1 MDIDLTPWRGRRVCI
16 ALSGGGDSVALFDWC
31 VRHAAANSITLSAV
45 HVEHGIRG
53 SASQQDAAFI
63 NTLCARACV
72 PLFCFAEDV
81 PALAAAWGTGLE
93 EAGRRVR
100 YARFCKLLA
109 EDRADVVFT
118 AHHAGDNA
126 ESVLLNLF
134 RGASLAGAGGIRAFL
149 PAEELC
155 ARFAPEFLD
164 PSAAPVLD
172 PPAAPEFLAPAARLT
187 TGAPP
192 AAPVLDPPA
201 APEFLSAPF
210 TDGAPADPSVFL
222 RGGAPAAPAANVERS
237 APENSA
243 PSGGGACGAAA
254 EKGGESFIAAEGDKK
269 ISAAPVG
276 GGAPSLAGKG
286 VARPMLALPKAE
298 VEAYL
303 AARALTWR
311 TDESNAD
318 TSFARNFVRAA
329 VLAPAKQRFPAAE
342 KHLYA
347 FSRLAQEDEAFLS
360 SLAAARL
367 TRQEDGSFR
376 IPQEAPRPLFFRA
389 CARAFRALGAEDASL
404 SSFEAAASL
413 LGARSGAER
422 DLPCGVRAVREYG
435 AVVLFRPAPA
445 ADYAYPFAEGEFAC
459 GAYTVRIEAG
469 GVPKKERGL
478 MRPLCFDAAA
488 LPQGCLL
495 RPRRA
500 GDTFTKFGGGTKKLK
515 DWLIDQK
522 IPRRLRDLP
531 VIACGGTVYAVCG
544 AEISEQVR
552 PGENASPC
560 TITIHRQGET
570 QQCIPM

>member
-1 MDIDLTPWRGRRVCI
+1 MDIDLSPWRGRRVCI

-81 PALAAAWGTGLE
+81 PALAAVWGTGLE

-155 ARFAPEFLD
+155 ARFAPEFLTAR
-164 PSAAPVLD
+164 PGAPVLD
-172 PPAAPEFLAPAARLT
+172 PP
-187 TGAPP
+187 
-192 AAPVLDPPA
+192 V
-201 APEFLSAPF
+201 APEFLSA
-210 TDGAPADPSVFL
+210 SV
-222 RGGAPAAPAANVERS
+222 S
-237 APENSA
+237 ASVA
-243 PSGGGACGAAA
+243 
-254 EKGGESFIAAEGDKK
+254 
-269 ISAAPVG
+269 
-276 GGAPSLAGKG
+276 APSLTGKG
-286 VARPMLALPKAE
+286 VARPMLAVPKAE

-342 KHLYA
+342 RHLYA

-376 IPQEAPRPLFFRA
+376 IPQETPRPLFLRA

-413 LGARSGAER
+413 IGARSGAER
-422 DLPCGVRAVREYG
+422 DLPCGVRAVREYD

-488 LPQGCLL
+488 LPRGCLL

-515 DWLIDQK
+515 DWLIDRK

-531 VIACGGTVYAVCG
+531 VIACGSTVYAVCG

-560 TITIHRQGET
+560 TITIYRQGET

>member
-53 SASQQDAAFI
+53 SASQKDAAFI
-63 NTLCARACV
+63 NTLCARAYV

-81 PALAAAWGTGLE
+81 PALAAAWGMGLE

-109 EDRADVVFT
+109 EDKADVVFT

-155 ARFAPEFLD
+155 ARFAPEFLT
-164 PSAAPVLD
+164 
-172 PPAAPEFLAPAARLT
+172 ARP
-187 TGAPP
+187 G
-192 AAPVLDPPA
+192 APVLDPPA
-201 APEFLSAPF
+201 APEFLSA
-210 TDGAPADPSVFL
+210 SV
-222 RGGAPAAPAANVERS
+222 S
-237 APENSA
+237 ASVA
-243 PSGGGACGAAA
+243 
-254 EKGGESFIAAEGDKK
+254 
-269 ISAAPVG
+269 
-276 GGAPSLAGKG
+276 APSLAGKG

-298 VEAYL
+298 IEAYL

-342 KHLYA
+342 RHLYA

-376 IPQEAPRPLFFRA
+376 IPQGAPRPLFLRA

-404 SSFEAAASL
+404 ASFQAAASL
-413 LGARSGAER
+413 LNARSGAER

-445 ADYAYPFAEGEFAC
+445 ADYAYPFAEGQFLC

-469 GVPKKERGL
+469 GIPKKERGL

-515 DWLIDQK
+515 DWFIDRK

-531 VIACGGTVYAVCG
+531 VIACGSTVYAVCG

-560 TITIHRQGET
+560 TITIYRQGET

>member
-1 MDIDLTPWRGRRVCI
+1 MDIDLSPWRGRRVCI

-53 SASQQDAAFI
+53 SASQKDAAFI

-109 EDRADVVFT
+109 EDKADVVFT

-155 ARFAPEFLD
+155 ARFAPEFLT
-164 PSAAPVLD
+164 
-172 PPAAPEFLAPAARLT
+172 ARP
-187 TGAPP
+187 G
-192 AAPVLDPPA
+192 APVLDPPA
-201 APEFLSAPF
+201 APEFLSA
-210 TDGAPADPSVFL
+210 SV
-222 RGGAPAAPAANVERS
+222 S
-237 APENSA
+237 ASVA
-243 PSGGGACGAAA
+243 
-254 EKGGESFIAAEGDKK
+254 
-269 ISAAPVG
+269 
-276 GGAPSLAGKG
+276 APSLAGKG

-298 VEAYL
+298 IEAYL

-342 KHLYA
+342 RHLYA

-376 IPQEAPRPLFFRA
+376 IPQETPRPLFFRA

-413 LGARSGAER
+413 LNARSGAER
-422 DLPCGVRAVREYG
+422 DLPCGVRAVREYD

-445 ADYAYPFAEGEFAC
+445 ADYAYSFAEGQFLC

-469 GVPKKERGL
+469 GVPKKECGL

-515 DWLIDQK
+515 DWFIDRK

-560 TITIHRQGET
+560 TITIYRQGET
-570 QQCIPM
+570 QQCTPM

>member
-81 PALAAAWGTGLE
+81 PALAAVWGTGLE

-109 EDRADVVFT
+109 EDKADVVFT

-155 ARFAPEFLD
+155 ARFAPEFL
-164 PSAAPVLD
+164 SASV
-172 PPAAPEFLAPAARLT
+172 
-187 TGAPP
+187 
-192 AAPVLDPPA
+192 
-201 APEFLSAPF
+201 SA
-210 TDGAPADPSVFL
+210 SV
-222 RGGAPAAPAANVERS
+222 A
-237 APENSA
+237 
-243 PSGGGACGAAA
+243 
-254 EKGGESFIAAEGDKK
+254 
-269 ISAAPVG
+269 
-276 GGAPSLAGKG
+276 APSLTGKG

-342 KHLYA
+342 RHLYA

-376 IPQEAPRPLFFRA
+376 IPQETPRPLFLRA

-413 LGARSGAER
+413 IGARSGAER

-445 ADYAYPFAEGEFAC
+445 ADYAYPFAKGEFAC

-515 DWLIDQK
+515 DWLIDRK

-531 VIACGGTVYAVCG
+531 VIACGSAVYAVCG

-552 PGENASPC
+552 AGENASPC
-560 TITIHRQGET
+560 TITIYRQGET

>member
-53 SASQQDAAFI
+53 NASQQDAAFI

-72 PLFCFAEDV
+72 PLFCFVEDV

-155 ARFAPEFLD
+155 ARFAPELLAV
-164 PSAAPVLD
+164 S
-172 PPAAPEFLAPAARLT
+172 PAS
-187 TGAPP
+187 
-192 AAPVLDPPA
+192 
-201 APEFLSAPF
+201 PEFLSAPL
-210 TDGAPADPSVFL
+210 T
-222 RGGAPAAPAANVERS
+222 GGARAERLASVSASVAAL
-237 APENSA
+237 
-243 PSGGGACGAAA
+243 
-254 EKGGESFIAAEGDKK
+254 
-269 ISAAPVG
+269 
-276 GGAPSLAGKG
+276 SLAGKG

-298 VEAYL
+298 IEAYL

-376 IPQEAPRPLFFRA
+376 IPQETPRPLFLRA

-413 LGARSGAER
+413 IGARSGAER

-488 LPQGCLL
+488 LPRGCLL

-515 DWLIDQK
+515 DWLIDRK

-560 TITIHRQGET
+560 TITIYRQGET
-570 QQCIPM
+570 QQCTPM

>member
-155 ARFAPEFLD
+155 ARFAPEFL
-164 PSAAPVLD
+164 SAPPTVPVLD
-172 PPAAPEFLAPAARLT
+172 PPI
-187 TGAPP
+187 
-192 AAPVLDPPA
+192 
-201 APEFLSAPF
+201 APEFLSAPVG
-210 TDGAPADPSVFL
+210 D
-222 RGGAPAAPAANVERS
+222 S
-237 APENSA
+237 A
-243 PSGGGACGAAA
+243 SG
-254 EKGGESFIAAEGDKK
+254 
-269 ISAAPVG
+269 V
-276 GGAPSLAGKG
+276 SLAGKG

-318 TSFARNFVRAA
+318 TTFARNFVRAA

-342 KHLYA
+342 RHLYA

-376 IPQEAPRPLFFRA
+376 IPQETPRPLFLRA

-413 LGARSGAER
+413 IGARSGAER
-422 DLPCGVRAVREYG
+422 DLPCGVRAVREYD

-488 LPQGCLL
+488 LPPGCLL

-515 DWLIDQK
+515 DWLIDKK

-560 TITIHRQGET
+560 TITIYRQGET
-570 QQCIPM
+570 QQCTPM

>member
-72 PLFCFAEDV
+72 PLFCFVEDV
-81 PALAAAWGTGLE
+81 PALAAVWGTGLE

-100 YARFCKLLA
+100 YACFCKLLA
-109 EDRADVVFT
+109 EDKADVVFT

-155 ARFAPEFLD
+155 ARFAPEFL
-164 PSAAPVLD
+164 SASV
-172 PPAAPEFLAPAARLT
+172 
-187 TGAPP
+187 
-192 AAPVLDPPA
+192 
-201 APEFLSAPF
+201 SA
-210 TDGAPADPSVFL
+210 SV
-222 RGGAPAAPAANVERS
+222 A
-237 APENSA
+237 
-243 PSGGGACGAAA
+243 
-254 EKGGESFIAAEGDKK
+254 
-269 ISAAPVG
+269 
-276 GGAPSLAGKG
+276 APSLAGKG

-298 VEAYL
+298 IEAYL

-329 VLAPAKQRFPAAE
+329 VLAPAKQRIPAAE
-342 KHLYA
+342 RHLYA

-376 IPQEAPRPLFFRA
+376 IPQETPRPLFLRA

-404 SSFEAAASL
+404 ASFQAAASL
-413 LGARSGAER
+413 LSARSGAER

-488 LPQGCLL
+488 LPPGSLL

-500 GDTFTKFGGGTKKLK
+500 GDIFTKFGGGTKKLK
-515 DWLIDQK
+515 DWFIDRK

-531 VIACGGTVYAVCG
+531 VIACGSTVYAVCG

-560 TITIHRQGET
+560 TITIYRQGET
-570 QQCIPM
+570 QQCTPM

>member
-63 NTLCARACV
+63 NTLCARAYV

-81 PALAAAWGTGLE
+81 PALAAAWGMGLE

-109 EDRADVVFT
+109 EDKADVVFT

-155 ARFAPEFLD
+155 ARFAPELLAV
-164 PSAAPVLD
+164 S
-172 PPAAPEFLAPAARLT
+172 PAS
-187 TGAPP
+187 
-192 AAPVLDPPA
+192 
-201 APEFLSAPF
+201 PEFLSAPL
-210 TDGAPADPSVFL
+210 T
-222 RGGAPAAPAANVERS
+222 GGARAERLAS
-237 APENSA
+237 
-243 PSGGGACGAAA
+243 
-254 EKGGESFIAAEGDKK
+254 
-269 ISAAPVG
+269 VG
-276 GGAPSLAGKG
+276 GGVAGVSLAGKG

-298 VEAYL
+298 IEAYL

-376 IPQEAPRPLFFRA
+376 IPQETPRPLFFRA

-404 SSFEAAASL
+404 SSFQAAASL
-413 LGARSGAER
+413 LSARSGAER

-445 ADYAYPFAEGEFAC
+445 ADYAYPFAKGEFAC

-488 LPQGCLL
+488 LPRGCLL

-515 DWLIDQK
+515 DWLIDRK

-560 TITIHRQGET
+560 TITIYRQGET
-570 QQCIPM
+570 QQCTPM

>member
-1 MDIDLTPWRGRRVCI
+1 MDIDLSPWRGRRVCI

-81 PALAAAWGTGLE
+81 PALAAVWGTGLE

-155 ARFAPEFLD
+155 ARFAPEFLT
-164 PSAAPVLD
+164 
-172 PPAAPEFLAPAARLT
+172 ARP
-187 TGAPP
+187 G
-192 AAPVLDPPA
+192 APVLDPPA
-201 APEFLSAPF
+201 APEFLSA
-210 TDGAPADPSVFL
+210 SV
-222 RGGAPAAPAANVERS
+222 S
-237 APENSA
+237 ASVA
-243 PSGGGACGAAA
+243 
-254 EKGGESFIAAEGDKK
+254 
-269 ISAAPVG
+269 
-276 GGAPSLAGKG
+276 APSLAGKG
-286 VARPMLALPKAE
+286 VARPMLALPKTE
-298 VEAYL
+298 IEAYL

-318 TSFARNFVRAA
+318 PSFARNFVRTA

-342 KHLYA
+342 RHLYA

-360 SLAAARL
+360 SLAAACL

-376 IPQEAPRPLFFRA
+376 IPQETPRPLFFRA

-404 SSFEAAASL
+404 SSFQAAASL
-413 LGARSGAER
+413 IGARSGAER

-469 GVPKKERGL
+469 GVPKKECGL

-488 LPQGCLL
+488 LPRGCLL

-515 DWLIDQK
+515 DWLIDRK

-560 TITIHRQGET
+560 TITIYRQGET
-570 QQCIPM
+570 QQCTPM

>member
-1 MDIDLTPWRGRRVCI
+1 MDIDLSPWRGRRVCI

-81 PALAAAWGTGLE
+81 PALAAVWGTGLE

-109 EDRADVVFT
+109 EDKADVVFT

-155 ARFAPEFLD
+155 ARFAPELLAV
-164 PSAAPVLD
+164 S
-172 PPAAPEFLAPAARLT
+172 PAS
-187 TGAPP
+187 
-192 AAPVLDPPA
+192 
-201 APEFLSAPF
+201 PEFLSAPL
-210 TDGAPADPSVFL
+210 T
-222 RGGAPAAPAANVERS
+222 GGARAERLAS
-237 APENSA
+237 
-243 PSGGGACGAAA
+243 
-254 EKGGESFIAAEGDKK
+254 
-269 ISAAPVG
+269 VG
-276 GGAPSLAGKG
+276 GGVAGVSLAGKG

-298 VEAYL
+298 IEAYL

-342 KHLYA
+342 RHLYA

-367 TRQEDGSFR
+367 TRQEEGSFR
-376 IPQEAPRPLFFRA
+376 IPQETPRPLFLRA

-413 LGARSGAER
+413 LNARSGAER
-422 DLPCGVRAVREYG
+422 DLPCGVRAVREYD

-445 ADYAYPFAEGEFAC
+445 ADYAYPFAEGQFLC

-488 LPQGCLL
+488 LPPGCLL

-515 DWLIDQK
+515 DWFIDRK

-531 VIACGGTVYAVCG
+531 VIACGSTVYAVCG

-560 TITIHRQGET
+560 TITIYRQGET
-570 QQCIPM
+570 QQCTPM

>member
-1 MDIDLTPWRGRRVCI
+1 MDIDLSPWRGRRVCI

-53 SASQQDAAFI
+53 SASQKDAAFI

-72 PLFCFAEDV
+72 PLFCFVEDV

-109 EDRADVVFT
+109 EDKADVVFT

-155 ARFAPEFLD
+155 ARFAPEFLT
-164 PSAAPVLD
+164 
-172 PPAAPEFLAPAARLT
+172 ARP
-187 TGAPP
+187 G
-192 AAPVLDPPA
+192 APVLDPPA
-201 APEFLSAPF
+201 APEFLSA
-210 TDGAPADPSVFL
+210 SV
-222 RGGAPAAPAANVERS
+222 S
-237 APENSA
+237 ASVA
-243 PSGGGACGAAA
+243 
-254 EKGGESFIAAEGDKK
+254 
-269 ISAAPVG
+269 
-276 GGAPSLAGKG
+276 APSLAGKG

-303 AARALTWR
+303 AARALPWR

-342 KHLYA
+342 RHLYA

-376 IPQEAPRPLFFRA
+376 IPQETPRPLFLRA

-413 LGARSGAER
+413 IGARSGAER

-469 GVPKKERGL
+469 GVPKKECGL

-488 LPQGCLL
+488 LPRGCLL

-500 GDTFTKFGGGTKKLK
+500 GDIFTKFGGGTKKLK

-552 PGENASPC
+552 AGENASPC

-570 QQCIPM
+570 QQCTPM

>member
-155 ARFAPEFLD
+155 ARFAPEFLT
-164 PSAAPVLD
+164 
-172 PPAAPEFLAPAARLT
+172 ARP
-187 TGAPP
+187 G
-192 AAPVLDPPA
+192 APVLDPPA
-201 APEFLSAPF
+201 APEFLSA
-210 TDGAPADPSVFL
+210 SV
-222 RGGAPAAPAANVERS
+222 S
-237 APENSA
+237 ASVA
-243 PSGGGACGAAA
+243 
-254 EKGGESFIAAEGDKK
+254 
-269 ISAAPVG
+269 
-276 GGAPSLAGKG
+276 APSLAGKG
-286 VARPMLALPKAE
+286 VARPMLALPKTE
-298 VEAYL
+298 IEAYL

-318 TSFARNFVRAA
+318 PSFARNFVRAA

-342 KHLYA
+342 RHLYA

-376 IPQEAPRPLFFRA
+376 IPQETPRPLFFRA

-404 SSFEAAASL
+404 ASFQAAASL
-413 LGARSGAER
+413 LSARSGAER

-445 ADYAYPFAEGEFAC
+445 ADYAYPFAKGEFAC

-488 LPQGCLL
+488 LPRGCLL

-515 DWLIDQK
+515 DWLIDRK

-560 TITIHRQGET
+560 TITIYRQGET

>member
-31 VRHAAANSITLSAV
+31 VRHAAANRITLSAV

-81 PALAAAWGTGLE
+81 PALAAVWGMGLE

-155 ARFAPEFLD
+155 ARFAPELLAV
-164 PSAAPVLD
+164 S
-172 PPAAPEFLAPAARLT
+172 PAS
-187 TGAPP
+187 
-192 AAPVLDPPA
+192 
-201 APEFLSAPF
+201 PEFLSAPL
-210 TDGAPADPSVFL
+210 T
-222 RGGAPAAPAANVERS
+222 GGARAERLAS
-237 APENSA
+237 
-243 PSGGGACGAAA
+243 
-254 EKGGESFIAAEGDKK
+254 
-269 ISAAPVG
+269 VG
-276 GGAPSLAGKG
+276 GGVAGVSLAGKG

-298 VEAYL
+298 IEAYL
-303 AARALTWR
+303 AARALAWR

-342 KHLYA
+342 RHLYA

-376 IPQEAPRPLFFRA
+376 IPPRFKP
-389 CARAFRALGAEDASL
+389 
-404 SSFEAAASL
+404 
-413 LGARSGAER
+413 
-422 DLPCGVRAVREYG
+422 PH
-435 AVVLFRPAPA
+435 P
-445 ADYAYPFAEGEFAC
+445 
-459 GAYTVRIEAG
+459 
-469 GVPKKERGL
+469 
-478 MRPLCFDAAA
+478 
-488 LPQGCLL
+488 
-495 RPRRA
+495 
-500 GDTFTKFGGGTKKLK
+500 
-515 DWLIDQK
+515 
-522 IPRRLRDLP
+522 
-531 VIACGGTVYAVCG
+531 
-544 AEISEQVR
+544 
-552 PGENASPC
+552 
-560 TITIHRQGET
+560 
-570 QQCIPM
+570 

>member
-31 VRHAAANSITLSAV
+31 VRHAAANRITLSAV

-81 PALAAAWGTGLE
+81 PALAAVWGTGLE

-109 EDRADVVFT
+109 EDKADVVFT

-155 ARFAPEFLD
+155 ARFAPELLAV
-164 PSAAPVLD
+164 S
-172 PPAAPEFLAPAARLT
+172 PAS
-187 TGAPP
+187 
-192 AAPVLDPPA
+192 
-201 APEFLSAPF
+201 PEFLSAPL
-210 TDGAPADPSVFL
+210 T
-222 RGGAPAAPAANVERS
+222 GGARAERLAS
-237 APENSA
+237 
-243 PSGGGACGAAA
+243 
-254 EKGGESFIAAEGDKK
+254 
-269 ISAAPVG
+269 VG
-276 GGAPSLAGKG
+276 GGVAGVSLAGKG

-298 VEAYL
+298 IEAYL

-376 IPQEAPRPLFFRA
+376 IPQETPRPLFLRA

-413 LGARSGAER
+413 LNARSGAER
-422 DLPCGVRAVREYG
+422 DLPCGVRAVREYD

-445 ADYAYPFAEGEFAC
+445 ADYAYPFAEGQFLC

-515 DWLIDQK
+515 DWFIDRK

-531 VIACGGTVYAVCG
+531 VIACGSTVYAVCG

-560 TITIHRQGET
+560 TITIYRQGET
-570 QQCIPM
+570 QQCTPM

>member
-16 ALSGGGDSVALFDWC
+16 ALSGGSDSVALFDWC

-53 SASQQDAAFI
+53 SASRQDAAFI

-155 ARFAPEFLD
+155 ARFAPEFL
-164 PSAAPVLD
+164 
-172 PPAAPEFLAPAARLT
+172 APAARLT

-192 AAPVLDPPA
+192 AAP
-201 APEFLSAPF
+201 EFLSAC
-210 TDGAPADPSVFL
+210 GAPA
-222 RGGAPAAPAANVERS
+222 
-237 APENSA
+237 
-243 PSGGGACGAAA
+243 
-254 EKGGESFIAAEGDKK
+254 
-269 ISAAPVG
+269 
-276 GGAPSLAGKG
+276 LAGKG

-298 VEAYL
+298 IEAYL

-342 KHLYA
+342 RHLYA
-347 FSRLAQEDEAFLS
+347 FSRLAQEDEAFLA

-376 IPQEAPRPLFFRA
+376 IPQETPRPLFLRA

-413 LGARSGAER
+413 LNARSGAER

-445 ADYAYPFAEGEFAC
+445 ADYAYPFAEGQFLC

-469 GVPKKERGL
+469 GVPKKECGL

-488 LPQGCLL
+488 LPPGCLL

-515 DWLIDQK
+515 DWFIDRK

-531 VIACGGTVYAVCG
+531 VIACGSTVYAVCG

-560 TITIHRQGET
+560 TITIYRQGET

>member
-1 MDIDLTPWRGRRVCI
+1 MDIDLSPWRGRRVCI

-109 EDRADVVFT
+109 EDKADVVFT

-155 ARFAPEFLD
+155 ARFAPEFLT
-164 PSAAPVLD
+164 
-172 PPAAPEFLAPAARLT
+172 ARP
-187 TGAPP
+187 G
-192 AAPVLDPPA
+192 APVLDPPA
-201 APEFLSAPF
+201 APEFLSA
-210 TDGAPADPSVFL
+210 SV
-222 RGGAPAAPAANVERS
+222 S
-237 APENSA
+237 ASVA
-243 PSGGGACGAAA
+243 
-254 EKGGESFIAAEGDKK
+254 
-269 ISAAPVG
+269 
-276 GGAPSLAGKG
+276 APSLAGKG

-298 VEAYL
+298 IEAYI

-342 KHLYA
+342 RHLYA

-376 IPQEAPRPLFFRA
+376 IPQETPRPLFLRA

-413 LGARSGAER
+413 IGARSGAER

-500 GDTFTKFGGGTKKLK
+500 GDIFTKFGGGTKKLK
-515 DWLIDQK
+515 DWLIDRK

-531 VIACGGTVYAVCG
+531 VIACGSTVYAVCG

-560 TITIHRQGET
+560 TITIYRQGET

>member
-81 PALAAAWGTGLE
+81 PALAAVWGTGLE

-155 ARFAPEFLD
+155 ARFAPEFLT
-164 PSAAPVLD
+164 
-172 PPAAPEFLAPAARLT
+172 ARP
-187 TGAPP
+187 G
-192 AAPVLDPPA
+192 APVLDPPA
-201 APEFLSAPF
+201 APEFLSA
-210 TDGAPADPSVFL
+210 SV
-222 RGGAPAAPAANVERS
+222 S
-237 APENSA
+237 ASVA
-243 PSGGGACGAAA
+243 
-254 EKGGESFIAAEGDKK
+254 
-269 ISAAPVG
+269 
-276 GGAPSLAGKG
+276 APSLAGKG

-298 VEAYL
+298 IEAYL

-342 KHLYA
+342 RHLYA

-376 IPQEAPRPLFFRA
+376 IPQETPRPLFLRA

-413 LGARSGAER
+413 IGARSGAER

-560 TITIHRQGET
+560 TITIYRQGET

>member
-100 YARFCKLLA
+100 YARFCRLLA

-155 ARFAPEFLD
+155 ARFAPEFLAE
-164 PSAAPVLD
+164 P
-172 PPAAPEFLAPAARLT
+172 
-187 TGAPP
+187 
-192 AAPVLDPPA
+192 
-201 APEFLSAPF
+201 LSA
-210 TDGAPADPSVFL
+210 SSC
-222 RGGAPAAPAANVERS
+222 GGACGAVANTERP

-243 PSGGGACGAAA
+243 PFGGGACGAAA
-254 EKGGESFIAAEGDKK
+254 KKGEES
-269 ISAAPVG
+269 SAATVSASVA
-276 GGAPSLAGKG
+276 APALAGKG

-298 VEAYL
+298 IEAYL

-342 KHLYA
+342 RHIYA
-347 FSRLAQEDEAFLS
+347 FSRLAQEDEAFLT

-376 IPQEAPRPLFFRA
+376 IPQETPRPLFFRA

-435 AVVLFRPAPA
+435 AVVLFRPAPEA
-445 ADYAYPFAEGEFAC
+445 GYAYPFAEGQFLC

-560 TITIHRQGET
+560 TITIYRQGET

>member
-31 VRHAAANSITLSAV
+31 VRHAAANRITLSAV

-81 PALAAAWGTGLE
+81 PALAAVWGMGLE

-155 ARFAPEFLD
+155 ARFAPELLAV
-164 PSAAPVLD
+164 S
-172 PPAAPEFLAPAARLT
+172 PAS
-187 TGAPP
+187 
-192 AAPVLDPPA
+192 
-201 APEFLSAPF
+201 PEFLSAPL
-210 TDGAPADPSVFL
+210 T
-222 RGGAPAAPAANVERS
+222 GGARAERLAS
-237 APENSA
+237 
-243 PSGGGACGAAA
+243 
-254 EKGGESFIAAEGDKK
+254 
-269 ISAAPVG
+269 VG
-276 GGAPSLAGKG
+276 GGVAGVSLAGKG

-298 VEAYL
+298 IEAYL
-303 AARALTWR
+303 AARALAWR

-342 KHLYA
+342 RHLYA

-376 IPQEAPRPLFFRA
+376 IPQGAPRPLFLRA

-404 SSFEAAASL
+404 SSFQAAASL
-413 LGARSGAER
+413 IGARSGAER
-422 DLPCGVRAVREYG
+422 DLPCGVRAVREYD
-435 AVVLFRPAPA
+435 AVVLFRPAPT
-445 ADYAYPFAEGEFAC
+445 ADYAYPFAEGQFLC

-515 DWLIDQK
+515 DWFIDRK

-531 VIACGGTVYAVCG
+531 VIACGSTVYAVCG

-560 TITIHRQGET
+560 TITIYRQGET
-570 QQCIPM
+570 QQCTPM

>member
-81 PALAAAWGTGLE
+81 PALAAVWGTGLE

-155 ARFAPEFLD
+155 ARFAPELLAV
-164 PSAAPVLD
+164 S
-172 PPAAPEFLAPAARLT
+172 PAS
-187 TGAPP
+187 
-192 AAPVLDPPA
+192 
-201 APEFLSAPF
+201 PEFLSAPL
-210 TDGAPADPSVFL
+210 T
-222 RGGAPAAPAANVERS
+222 GGARAERLAS
-237 APENSA
+237 
-243 PSGGGACGAAA
+243 
-254 EKGGESFIAAEGDKK
+254 
-269 ISAAPVG
+269 VG
-276 GGAPSLAGKG
+276 GGVAGVSLAGKG

-298 VEAYL
+298 IEAYL

-376 IPQEAPRPLFFRA
+376 IPQETPRPLFLRA

-413 LGARSGAER
+413 IGARSGAER
-422 DLPCGVRAVREYG
+422 DLPCGVRAVREYD

-515 DWLIDQK
+515 DWFIDRK

-531 VIACGGTVYAVCG
+531 VIACGSTVYAVCG

-560 TITIHRQGET
+560 TITIYRQGET
-570 QQCIPM
+570 QQCTPM

>member
-1 MDIDLTPWRGRRVCI
+1 MDIDLSPWRGRRVCI

-53 SASQQDAAFI
+53 SASQKDAAFI

-81 PALAAAWGTGLE
+81 PALAAVWGTGLE

-155 ARFAPEFLD
+155 ARFAPELLAV
-164 PSAAPVLD
+164 S
-172 PPAAPEFLAPAARLT
+172 PAS
-187 TGAPP
+187 
-192 AAPVLDPPA
+192 
-201 APEFLSAPF
+201 PEFLSAPL
-210 TDGAPADPSVFL
+210 T
-222 RGGAPAAPAANVERS
+222 GGARAERLAHGGDPAAPLT
-237 APENSA
+237 
-243 PSGGGACGAAA
+243 
-254 EKGGESFIAAEGDKK
+254 
-269 ISAAPVG
+269 

-286 VARPMLALPKAE
+286 VARPMLAVPKAE
-298 VEAYL
+298 IEAYL

-376 IPQEAPRPLFFRA
+376 IPQETPRPLFLRA

-404 SSFEAAASL
+404 SSFQAAASL
-413 LGARSGAER
+413 LNARSGAER

-488 LPQGCLL
+488 LPRGCLL

-515 DWLIDQK
+515 DWFIDRK

-560 TITIHRQGET
+560 TITIYRQGET
-570 QQCIPM
+570 QQCTPM

>member
-53 SASQQDAAFI
+53 SASQKDAAFI

-81 PALAAAWGTGLE
+81 PALAAAWGMGLE

-109 EDRADVVFT
+109 EDKADVVFT

-155 ARFAPEFLD
+155 ARFAPELLAV
-164 PSAAPVLD
+164 S
-172 PPAAPEFLAPAARLT
+172 PAS
-187 TGAPP
+187 
-192 AAPVLDPPA
+192 
-201 APEFLSAPF
+201 PEFLSAPL
-210 TDGAPADPSVFL
+210 T
-222 RGGAPAAPAANVERS
+222 GGARAERLASVS
-237 APENSA
+237 ASVA
-243 PSGGGACGAAA
+243 
-254 EKGGESFIAAEGDKK
+254 
-269 ISAAPVG
+269 
-276 GGAPSLAGKG
+276 APSLAGKG

-298 VEAYL
+298 IEAYL

-342 KHLYA
+342 RHLYA

-360 SLAAARL
+360 SLAAACL
-367 TRQEDGSFR
+367 TREEGAFR
-376 IPQEAPRPLFFRA
+376 IPQGTPRPLFFRA

-404 SSFEAAASL
+404 ASFEAAASL
-413 LGARSGAER
+413 IGARSGAER

-515 DWLIDQK
+515 DWFIDRK

-531 VIACGGTVYAVCG
+531 VIACGSTVYAVCG

-552 PGENASPC
+552 PGENASTC
-560 TITIHRQGET
+560 TITIYRQGET
-570 QQCIPM
+570 QQCTPM

>member
-31 VRHAAANSITLSAV
+31 VRHAAANRITLSAV

-81 PALAAAWGTGLE
+81 PALAAVWGTGLE

-109 EDRADVVFT
+109 EDKADVVFT

-155 ARFAPEFLD
+155 ARFAPEFL
-164 PSAAPVLD
+164 
-172 PPAAPEFLAPAARLT
+172 T
-187 TGAPP
+187 APP
-192 AAPVLDPPA
+192 V
-201 APEFLSAPF
+201 
-210 TDGAPADPSVFL
+210 
-222 RGGAPAAPAANVERS
+222 

-243 PSGGGACGAAA
+243 PFGGGACGAAA
-254 EKGGESFIAAEGDKK
+254 KEGGESSAAAEGDKK
-269 ISAAPVG
+269 SSATAERLASVG
-276 GGAPSLAGKG
+276 GGVAGVSLAGKG

-298 VEAYL
+298 IEAYL

-342 KHLYA
+342 RHLYA

-376 IPQEAPRPLFFRA
+376 IPQETPRPLFLRA

-413 LGARSGAER
+413 IGARSGAER

-515 DWLIDQK
+515 DWLIDRK

-531 VIACGGTVYAVCG
+531 VIACGSTVYAVCG

-560 TITIHRQGET
+560 TITIYRQGET

>member
-53 SASQQDAAFI
+53 SASQKDAAFI

-155 ARFAPEFLD
+155 ARFAPEFL
-164 PSAAPVLD
+164 
-172 PPAAPEFLAPAARLT
+172 
-187 TGAPP
+187 
-192 AAPVLDPPA
+192 
-201 APEFLSAPF
+201 SAPF
-210 TDGAPADPSVFL
+210 TDGAPADSAVFL
-222 RGGAPAAPAANVERS
+222 RGGAPAAPAANMERP
-237 APENSA
+237 APEFLSA
-243 PSGGGACGAAA
+243 C
-254 EKGGESFIAAEGDKK
+254 
-269 ISAAPVG
+269 AAP
-276 GGAPSLAGKG
+276 ALAGKG

-347 FSRLAQEDEAFLS
+347 FSRLAQEDEAFLT

-376 IPQEAPRPLFFRA
+376 IPQETPRPLFFRA

-445 ADYAYPFAEGEFAC
+445 ADYAYPFAEGQFLC

-488 LPQGCLL
+488 LPRGCLL

-515 DWLIDQK
+515 DWFIDRK

-560 TITIHRQGET
+560 TITIYRQGET
-570 QQCIPM
+570 QQCTPM

>member
-155 ARFAPEFLD
+155 ARFAPEFLT
-164 PSAAPVLD
+164 
-172 PPAAPEFLAPAARLT
+172 ARP
-187 TGAPP
+187 G
-192 AAPVLDPPA
+192 APVLDPPA
-201 APEFLSAPF
+201 APEFLSA
-210 TDGAPADPSVFL
+210 SV
-222 RGGAPAAPAANVERS
+222 S
-237 APENSA
+237 ASVA
-243 PSGGGACGAAA
+243 
-254 EKGGESFIAAEGDKK
+254 
-269 ISAAPVG
+269 
-276 GGAPSLAGKG
+276 APSLAGKG

-298 VEAYL
+298 IEAYL

-342 KHLYA
+342 RHLYA

-376 IPQEAPRPLFFRA
+376 IPQETPRPLFFRA

-413 LGARSGAER
+413 IGARSGAER

-445 ADYAYPFAEGEFAC
+445 ADYAYPFAKGEFAC

-515 DWLIDQK
+515 DWLIDRK

-560 TITIHRQGET
+560 TITIYRQGET
-570 QQCIPM
+570 QQCTPM

>member
-109 EDRADVVFT
+109 EDKADVVFT

-155 ARFAPEFLD
+155 ARFAPEFLT
-164 PSAAPVLD
+164 
-172 PPAAPEFLAPAARLT
+172 ARP
-187 TGAPP
+187 G
-192 AAPVLDPPA
+192 APVLDPPA
-201 APEFLSAPF
+201 APEFLSA
-210 TDGAPADPSVFL
+210 SV
-222 RGGAPAAPAANVERS
+222 S
-237 APENSA
+237 ASVA
-243 PSGGGACGAAA
+243 
-254 EKGGESFIAAEGDKK
+254 
-269 ISAAPVG
+269 
-276 GGAPSLAGKG
+276 APSLAGKG

-303 AARALTWR
+303 AARALAWR

-342 KHLYA
+342 RHLYA
-347 FSRLAQEDEAFLS
+347 FSLLAQEDEAFLS

-376 IPQEAPRPLFFRA
+376 IPQETPRPLFLRA

-413 LGARSGAER
+413 LSARSGAER

-469 GVPKKERGL
+469 GVPKKECGL

-488 LPQGCLL
+488 LPRGCLL

-500 GDTFTKFGGGTKKLK
+500 GDIFTKFGGGTKKLK

-531 VIACGGTVYAVCG
+531 VIACGSTVYAVCG

-560 TITIHRQGET
+560 TITIYRQGET
-570 QQCIPM
+570 QQCTPM

>member
-31 VRHAAANSITLSAV
+31 VRHAAANRITLSAV

-81 PALAAAWGTGLE
+81 PALAAVWGTGLE

-155 ARFAPEFLD
+155 ARFAPELLAV
-164 PSAAPVLD
+164 S
-172 PPAAPEFLAPAARLT
+172 PAS
-187 TGAPP
+187 
-192 AAPVLDPPA
+192 
-201 APEFLSAPF
+201 PEFLSAPL
-210 TDGAPADPSVFL
+210 T
-222 RGGAPAAPAANVERS
+222 GGARAERLAS
-237 APENSA
+237 
-243 PSGGGACGAAA
+243 
-254 EKGGESFIAAEGDKK
+254 
-269 ISAAPVG
+269 VG
-276 GGAPSLAGKG
+276 GGVAGVSLAGKG

-298 VEAYL
+298 IEAYL

-342 KHLYA
+342 RHLYA

-367 TRQEDGSFR
+367 TRQEEGSFR
-376 IPQEAPRPLFFRA
+376 IPQETPRPLFLRA

-413 LGARSGAER
+413 LNARSGAER
-422 DLPCGVRAVREYG
+422 DLPCGVRAVREYD

-445 ADYAYPFAEGEFAC
+445 ADYAYPFAEGQFLC

-488 LPQGCLL
+488 LPPGCLL

-515 DWLIDQK
+515 DWFIDRK

-560 TITIHRQGET
+560 TITIYRQGET
-570 QQCIPM
+570 QQCTPM

>member
-81 PALAAAWGTGLE
+81 PALAAVWGTGLE
-93 EAGRRVR
+93 EAGRRIR

-155 ARFAPEFLD
+155 ARFAPEFLT
-164 PSAAPVLD
+164 
-172 PPAAPEFLAPAARLT
+172 ARP
-187 TGAPP
+187 G
-192 AAPVLDPPA
+192 APVLDPPA
-201 APEFLSAPF
+201 APEFLSA
-210 TDGAPADPSVFL
+210 SV
-222 RGGAPAAPAANVERS
+222 S
-237 APENSA
+237 ASVA
-243 PSGGGACGAAA
+243 
-254 EKGGESFIAAEGDKK
+254 
-269 ISAAPVG
+269 
-276 GGAPSLAGKG
+276 APSLAGKG

-298 VEAYL
+298 IEAYL

-342 KHLYA
+342 RHLYA

-376 IPQEAPRPLFFRA
+376 IPQETPRPLFFRA

-413 LGARSGAER
+413 IGARSGAER
-422 DLPCGVRAVREYG
+422 DLPCGVRAVREYD

-515 DWLIDQK
+515 DWFIDRK

-531 VIACGGTVYAVCG
+531 VIACGSTVYAVCG

-560 TITIHRQGET
+560 TITIYRQGET

>member
-1 MDIDLTPWRGRRVCI
+1 MSAPLTGGARAERL
-16 ALSGGGDSVALFDWC
+16 AHGGD
-31 VRHAAANSITLSAV
+31 
-45 HVEHGIRG
+45 
-53 SASQQDAAFI
+53 
-63 NTLCARACV
+63 
-72 PLFCFAEDV
+72 
-81 PALAAAWGTGLE
+81 
-93 EAGRRVR
+93 
-100 YARFCKLLA
+100 
-109 EDRADVVFT
+109 
-118 AHHAGDNA
+118 
-126 ESVLLNLF
+126 
-134 RGASLAGAGGIRAFL
+134 
-149 PAEELC
+149 
-155 ARFAPEFLD
+155 
-164 PSAAPVLD
+164 
-172 PPAAPEFLAPAARLT
+172 PAAPL
-187 TGAPP
+187 TGA
-192 AAPVLDPPA
+192 
-201 APEFLSAPF
+201 
-210 TDGAPADPSVFL
+210 
-222 RGGAPAAPAANVERS
+222 
-237 APENSA
+237 
-243 PSGGGACGAAA
+243 
-254 EKGGESFIAAEGDKK
+254 
-269 ISAAPVG
+269 
-276 GGAPSLAGKG
+276 APSLAGKG

-298 VEAYL
+298 IEAYL

-329 VLAPAKQRFPAAE
+329 VLAPAKQRFPATE
-342 KHLYA
+342 RHLYA

-376 IPQEAPRPLFFRA
+376 IPQETPRPLFLRA

-404 SSFEAAASL
+404 PCFEAAEAL
-413 LGARSGAER
+413 RAARSGAER

-515 DWLIDQK
+515 DWLIDRK

-531 VIACGGTVYAVCG
+531 VIACGSTVYAVCG

-560 TITIHRQGET
+560 TITIYRQGET
-570 QQCIPM
+570 QQCTPM

>member
-1 MDIDLTPWRGRRVCI
+1 MDIDLSPWRGRRVCI

-72 PLFCFAEDV
+72 PLFCFVEDV

-155 ARFAPEFLD
+155 ARFAPEFL
-164 PSAAPVLD
+164 SASV
-172 PPAAPEFLAPAARLT
+172 
-187 TGAPP
+187 
-192 AAPVLDPPA
+192 
-201 APEFLSAPF
+201 SA
-210 TDGAPADPSVFL
+210 SV
-222 RGGAPAAPAANVERS
+222 A
-237 APENSA
+237 
-243 PSGGGACGAAA
+243 
-254 EKGGESFIAAEGDKK
+254 
-269 ISAAPVG
+269 
-276 GGAPSLAGKG
+276 APSLTGKG

-342 KHLYA
+342 RHLYA

-360 SLAAARL
+360 SLAAACL
-367 TRQEDGSFR
+367 TREEGAFR
-376 IPQEAPRPLFFRA
+376 IPQETPRPLFLRA

-413 LGARSGAER
+413 IGARSGAER

-515 DWLIDQK
+515 DWFIDRK

-552 PGENASPC
+552 PGENAFPC
-560 TITIHRQGET
+560 TITIYRQGET
-570 QQCIPM
+570 QQCTPM

>member
-1 MDIDLTPWRGRRVCI
+1 MDIDLSPWRGRRVCI

-31 VRHAAANSITLSAV
+31 VRHAAANRITLSAV

-53 SASQQDAAFI
+53 NASQQDAAFI

-81 PALAAAWGTGLE
+81 PAFAAAWGMGLE

-155 ARFAPEFLD
+155 ARFAPEFLT
-164 PSAAPVLD
+164 
-172 PPAAPEFLAPAARLT
+172 ARP
-187 TGAPP
+187 G
-192 AAPVLDPPA
+192 APVLDPPA
-201 APEFLSAPF
+201 APEFLSA
-210 TDGAPADPSVFL
+210 SV
-222 RGGAPAAPAANVERS
+222 S
-237 APENSA
+237 ASVA
-243 PSGGGACGAAA
+243 
-254 EKGGESFIAAEGDKK
+254 
-269 ISAAPVG
+269 
-276 GGAPSLAGKG
+276 APSLAGKG

-298 VEAYL
+298 IEAYL

-342 KHLYA
+342 RHLYA

-376 IPQEAPRPLFFRA
+376 IPQETPRPLFLRA
-389 CARAFRALGAEDASL
+389 CARAFRDLGAEDASL
-404 SSFEAAASL
+404 ASFEAAASL
-413 LGARSGAER
+413 IGARSGAER
-422 DLPCGVRAVREYG
+422 DLPCGVRAVREYD

-515 DWLIDQK
+515 DWLIDRK

-531 VIACGGTVYAVCG
+531 VIACGSTVYAVCG

-560 TITIHRQGET
+560 TITIYRQGET
-570 QQCIPM
+570 QQCTPM

>member
-53 SASQQDAAFI
+53 SASQKDAAFI

-72 PLFCFAEDV
+72 PLFCFVEDV

-155 ARFAPEFLD
+155 ARFAPEFLT
-164 PSAAPVLD
+164 
-172 PPAAPEFLAPAARLT
+172 ARP
-187 TGAPP
+187 G
-192 AAPVLDPPA
+192 APVLDPPA
-201 APEFLSAPF
+201 APEFLSA
-210 TDGAPADPSVFL
+210 SV
-222 RGGAPAAPAANVERS
+222 S
-237 APENSA
+237 ASVA
-243 PSGGGACGAAA
+243 
-254 EKGGESFIAAEGDKK
+254 
-269 ISAAPVG
+269 
-276 GGAPSLAGKG
+276 APSLAGKG

-342 KHLYA
+342 RHLYA

-376 IPQEAPRPLFFRA
+376 IPQETSRPLFLRA

-413 LGARSGAER
+413 LSARSGAER

-515 DWLIDQK
+515 DWLIDRK

-531 VIACGGTVYAVCG
+531 VIACGSTVYAVCG

-552 PGENASPC
+552 AGENAFPC
-560 TITIHRQGET
+560 TITIYRQGET

>member
-109 EDRADVVFT
+109 EDKADVVFT

-155 ARFAPEFLD
+155 ARFAPEFL
-164 PSAAPVLD
+164 SASV
-172 PPAAPEFLAPAARLT
+172 
-187 TGAPP
+187 
-192 AAPVLDPPA
+192 
-201 APEFLSAPF
+201 SA
-210 TDGAPADPSVFL
+210 SV
-222 RGGAPAAPAANVERS
+222 A
-237 APENSA
+237 
-243 PSGGGACGAAA
+243 
-254 EKGGESFIAAEGDKK
+254 
-269 ISAAPVG
+269 
-276 GGAPSLAGKG
+276 APSLAGKG
-286 VARPMLALPKAE
+286 VARPMLAVPKAE

-342 KHLYA
+342 RHLYA

-376 IPQEAPRPLFFRA
+376 IPQETPRPLFLRA

-404 SSFEAAASL
+404 SSFQAAASL
-413 LGARSGAER
+413 LNARSGAER

-445 ADYAYPFAEGEFAC
+445 ADYAYPFAEGQFLC

-552 PGENASPC
+552 AGENAFPC
-560 TITIHRQGET
+560 TITIYRQGET
-570 QQCIPM
+570 QQCTPM

>member
-16 ALSGGGDSVALFDWC
+16 ALSCGGDSVALFDWC
-31 VRHAAANSITLSAV
+31 VRHAAANRITLSAV

-81 PALAAAWGTGLE
+81 PALAAVWGTGLE

-109 EDRADVVFT
+109 EDKADVVFT

-155 ARFAPEFLD
+155 ARFAPEFL
-164 PSAAPVLD
+164 SASV
-172 PPAAPEFLAPAARLT
+172 
-187 TGAPP
+187 
-192 AAPVLDPPA
+192 
-201 APEFLSAPF
+201 SA
-210 TDGAPADPSVFL
+210 SV
-222 RGGAPAAPAANVERS
+222 A
-237 APENSA
+237 
-243 PSGGGACGAAA
+243 
-254 EKGGESFIAAEGDKK
+254 
-269 ISAAPVG
+269 
-276 GGAPSLAGKG
+276 APSLTGKG

-342 KHLYA
+342 RHLYA

-376 IPQEAPRPLFFRA
+376 IPQETPRPLFLRA

-413 LGARSGAER
+413 IGARSGAER
-422 DLPCGVRAVREYG
+422 DLPCGVRAVREYD

-488 LPQGCLL
+488 LPRGCLL

-515 DWLIDQK
+515 DWFIDQK

-531 VIACGGTVYAVCG
+531 VIACGSTVYAVCG

-560 TITIHRQGET
+560 TITIYRQGET
-570 QQCIPM
+570 QQCTPM

>member
-155 ARFAPEFLD
+155 ARFAPELLAV
-164 PSAAPVLD
+164 S
-172 PPAAPEFLAPAARLT
+172 PAS
-187 TGAPP
+187 
-192 AAPVLDPPA
+192 
-201 APEFLSAPF
+201 PEFLSAPL
-210 TDGAPADPSVFL
+210 T
-222 RGGAPAAPAANVERS
+222 GGARAERLASVSASVAAL
-237 APENSA
+237 
-243 PSGGGACGAAA
+243 
-254 EKGGESFIAAEGDKK
+254 
-269 ISAAPVG
+269 
-276 GGAPSLAGKG
+276 SLAGKG

-298 VEAYL
+298 IEAYL

-376 IPQEAPRPLFFRA
+376 IPQETPRPLFLRA
-389 CARAFRALGAEDASL
+389 CARAFRSLGAEDASL
-404 SSFEAAASL
+404 SSFQAAASL
-413 LGARSGAER
+413 LSARSGAER

-488 LPQGCLL
+488 LPRGCLL

-515 DWLIDQK
+515 DWLIDRK

-560 TITIHRQGET
+560 TITIYRQGET
-570 QQCIPM
+570 QQCTPM

>member
-1 MDIDLTPWRGRRVCI
+1 
-16 ALSGGGDSVALFDWC
+16 
-31 VRHAAANSITLSAV
+31 
-45 HVEHGIRG
+45 
-53 SASQQDAAFI
+53 
-63 NTLCARACV
+63 
-72 PLFCFAEDV
+72 
-81 PALAAAWGTGLE
+81 
-93 EAGRRVR
+93 
-100 YARFCKLLA
+100 
-109 EDRADVVFT
+109 
-118 AHHAGDNA
+118 
-126 ESVLLNLF
+126 
-134 RGASLAGAGGIRAFL
+134 
-149 PAEELC
+149 
-155 ARFAPEFLD
+155 
-164 PSAAPVLD
+164 
-172 PPAAPEFLAPAARLT
+172 
-187 TGAPP
+187 
-192 AAPVLDPPA
+192 
-201 APEFLSAPF
+201 
-210 TDGAPADPSVFL
+210 
-222 RGGAPAAPAANVERS
+222 
-237 APENSA
+237 
-243 PSGGGACGAAA
+243 
-254 EKGGESFIAAEGDKK
+254 
-269 ISAAPVG
+269 
-276 GGAPSLAGKG
+276 
-286 VARPMLALPKAE
+286 MLALPKAE
-298 VEAYL
+298 IEAYL

-342 KHLYA
+342 RHLYA

-376 IPQEAPRPLFFRA
+376 IPQETPRPLFLRA

-445 ADYAYPFAEGEFAC
+445 ADYAYPFAEGQFLC

-531 VIACGGTVYAVCG
+531 VIACGSTVYAVCG

-560 TITIHRQGET
+560 TITIYRQGET

>member
-109 EDRADVVFT
+109 EDKADVVFT

-155 ARFAPEFLD
+155 ARFAPEFLT
-164 PSAAPVLD
+164 
-172 PPAAPEFLAPAARLT
+172 ARP
-187 TGAPP
+187 G
-192 AAPVLDPPA
+192 APVLDPPA
-201 APEFLSAPF
+201 APEFLSA
-210 TDGAPADPSVFL
+210 SV
-222 RGGAPAAPAANVERS
+222 S
-237 APENSA
+237 ASVA
-243 PSGGGACGAAA
+243 
-254 EKGGESFIAAEGDKK
+254 
-269 ISAAPVG
+269 
-276 GGAPSLAGKG
+276 APSLAGKG

-298 VEAYL
+298 IEAYL
-303 AARALTWR
+303 AARALAWR

-342 KHLYA
+342 RHLYA

-376 IPQEAPRPLFFRA
+376 IPQETPRPLFLRA

-413 LGARSGAER
+413 IGARSGAER

-469 GVPKKERGL
+469 GVPKKECGL
-478 MRPLCFDAAA
+478 VRPLCFDAAA

-500 GDTFTKFGGGTKKLK
+500 GDIFTKFGGGTKKLK
-515 DWLIDQK
+515 DWLIDRK

-531 VIACGGTVYAVCG
+531 VIACGSTVYAVCG

-560 TITIHRQGET
+560 TITIYRQGET

>member
-53 SASQQDAAFI
+53 SASQKDAAFI

-81 PALAAAWGTGLE
+81 PALAAVWGTGLE

-155 ARFAPEFLD
+155 ARFAPELLAV
-164 PSAAPVLD
+164 S
-172 PPAAPEFLAPAARLT
+172 PAS
-187 TGAPP
+187 
-192 AAPVLDPPA
+192 
-201 APEFLSAPF
+201 PEFLSAPL
-210 TDGAPADPSVFL
+210 T
-222 RGGAPAAPAANVERS
+222 GGARAERLAS
-237 APENSA
+237 
-243 PSGGGACGAAA
+243 
-254 EKGGESFIAAEGDKK
+254 
-269 ISAAPVG
+269 VG
-276 GGAPSLAGKG
+276 GGVAGVSLAGKG

-298 VEAYL
+298 IEAYL

-376 IPQEAPRPLFFRA
+376 IPQETPRPLFLRA

-404 SSFEAAASL
+404 SSFQAAASL
-413 LGARSGAER
+413 LSARSGAER

-445 ADYAYPFAEGEFAC
+445 ADYAYPFAEGQFLC

-515 DWLIDQK
+515 DWFIDRK

-531 VIACGGTVYAVCG
+531 VIACGSTVYAVCG

-560 TITIHRQGET
+560 TITIYRQGET

>member
-1 MDIDLTPWRGRRVCI
+1 MDIDLSPWRGRRVCI

-53 SASQQDAAFI
+53 SASQKDAAFI

-72 PLFCFAEDV
+72 PLFCFVEDV

-109 EDRADVVFT
+109 EDKADVVFT

-155 ARFAPEFLD
+155 ARFAPELL
-164 PSAAPVLD
+164 AAPL
-172 PPAAPEFLAPAARLT
+172 
-187 TGAPP
+187 
-192 AAPVLDPPA
+192 A
-201 APEFLSAPF
+201 APEFLSAPL
-210 TDGAPADPSVFL
+210 T
-222 RGGAPAAPAANVERS
+222 GGARAERLAHGGDPAAPLT
-237 APENSA
+237 
-243 PSGGGACGAAA
+243 CGAL
-254 EKGGESFIAAEGDKK
+254 
-269 ISAAPVG
+269 
-276 GGAPSLAGKG
+276 SLTGKG

-298 VEAYL
+298 IEAYL
-303 AARALTWR
+303 AARALAWR

-360 SLAAARL
+360 SLAAACL
-367 TRQEDGSFR
+367 TREDGAFR
-376 IPQEAPRPLFFRA
+376 IPQETPRPLFLRA

-404 SSFEAAASL
+404 SSFQAAASL
-413 LGARSGAER
+413 LNARSGAER
-422 DLPCGVRAVREYG
+422 DLPCGVRAVREYD

-469 GVPKKERGL
+469 GVPKKECGL

-488 LPQGCLL
+488 LPEGSLL

-500 GDTFTKFGGGTKKLK
+500 GDIFTKFGGGTKKLK
-515 DWLIDQK
+515 DWLIDRK

-560 TITIHRQGET
+560 TITIYRQGET
-570 QQCIPM
+570 QQCTPM

>member
-1 MDIDLTPWRGRRVCI
+1 MDIDLSPWRGRRVCI
-16 ALSGGGDSVALFDWC
+16 ALSGGGYSVALFDWC
-31 VRHAAANSITLSAV
+31 LRHAAANSITLSAV

-81 PALAAAWGTGLE
+81 PALAAVWGTGLE

-155 ARFAPEFLD
+155 ARFAPEFLT
-164 PSAAPVLD
+164 
-172 PPAAPEFLAPAARLT
+172 ARP
-187 TGAPP
+187 G
-192 AAPVLDPPA
+192 APVLDPPA
-201 APEFLSAPF
+201 APEFLSA
-210 TDGAPADPSVFL
+210 SV
-222 RGGAPAAPAANVERS
+222 S
-237 APENSA
+237 ASVA
-243 PSGGGACGAAA
+243 
-254 EKGGESFIAAEGDKK
+254 
-269 ISAAPVG
+269 
-276 GGAPSLAGKG
+276 APSLAGKG
-286 VARPMLALPKAE
+286 VARPMLALPKTE
-298 VEAYL
+298 IEAYL

-318 TSFARNFVRAA
+318 PSFARNFVRAA

-342 KHLYA
+342 RHLYA

-360 SLAAARL
+360 SLAAACL

-376 IPQEAPRPLFFRA
+376 IPQETPRPLFFRA

-404 SSFEAAASL
+404 SSFQAAASL
-413 LGARSGAER
+413 IGARSGAER

-469 GVPKKERGL
+469 GVPKKECGL

-488 LPQGCLL
+488 LPRGCLL

-515 DWLIDQK
+515 DWLIDRK

-560 TITIHRQGET
+560 TITIYRQGET
-570 QQCIPM
+570 QQCTPM